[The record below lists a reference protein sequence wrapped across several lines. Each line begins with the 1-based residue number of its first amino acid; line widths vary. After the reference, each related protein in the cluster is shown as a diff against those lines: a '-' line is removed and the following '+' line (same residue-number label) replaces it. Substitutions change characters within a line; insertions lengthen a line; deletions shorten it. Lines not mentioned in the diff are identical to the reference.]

1 MKVLGIWG
9 SPRVG
14 GNTEVLL
21 DALLHGAREGGGE
34 VEKVELRKLKISPC
48 LEIYKCLETGECPI
62 KDDMRDLY
70 PKLLAADVV
79 VLASPIFFYG
89 VTAQAK
95 AMIDRTQ
102 AFWARRYVL
111 KNDFPGEQRQ
121 GVLLSTAAT
130 KGKHVFV
137 GARTGDLLFFRCHQC
152 PLCRGNPGPGSGR
165 KRRHPPKA
173 GGAGR
178 GRGIGPPSGTG
189 RTGRSRQGL
198 SPGLTCLAAECC
210 LGSRPCPAVTATTD
224 RRGTNG
230 PKTSTCGRC

>member
-1 MKVLGIWG
+1 MKILGIWG

-14 GNTEVLL
+14 GNTDVLL
-21 DALLHGAREGGGE
+21 EALLQGARESGGE
-34 VEKVELRKLKISPC
+34 VEKVELRRLKISPC

-70 PKLLAADVV
+70 PKLLAADAV

-121 GVLLSTAAT
+121 GVLLLTAAT

-137 GARTGDLLFFRCHQC
+137 GARLAAYYFFDAINVRYAAEILVREVDEKGAILQR
-152 PLCRGNPGPGSGR
+152 PEVLAEAEELGR
-165 KRRHPPKA
+165 RL
-173 GGAGR
+173 GR
-178 GRGIGPPSGTG
+178 GEQVGHVKVFP
-189 RTGRSRQGL
+189 L
-198 SPGLTCLAAECC
+198 
-210 LGSRPCPAVTATTD
+210 V
-224 RRGTNG
+224 
-230 PKTSTCGRC
+230 

>member
-14 GNTEVLL
+14 GNTQILL
-21 DALLHGAREGGGE
+21 DTLLQGAQAAGGE

-48 LEIYKCLETGECPI
+48 LEIYKCTETGECPI
-62 KDDMRDLY
+62 KDDMLQLY
-70 PKLLAADVV
+70 PKLLAADAV

-111 KNDFPGEQRQ
+111 KKDFPGPERQ
-121 GVLLSTAAT
+121 GVLLATAAT

-137 GARTGDLLFFRCHQC
+137 GARLATYYFFDAINVRYAAEILVREVDEKGAILHKPDVLAQAEE
-152 PLCRGNPGPGSGR
+152 LGR
-165 KRRHPPKA
+165 RL
-173 GGAGR
+173 GR
-178 GRGIGPPSGTG
+178 GEQVGEVKVFP
-189 RTGRSRQGL
+189 L
-198 SPGLTCLAAECC
+198 
-210 LGSRPCPAVTATTD
+210 V
-224 RRGTNG
+224 
-230 PKTSTCGRC
+230 

>member
-21 DALLHGAREGGGE
+21 DALLRGARDGGGE

-62 KDDMRDLY
+62 KDDMRELY
-70 PKLLAADVV
+70 PKLLAADAVI
-79 VLASPIFFYG
+79 LASPIFFYG

-111 KNDFPGEQRQ
+111 KNDFPGQQRQ
-121 GVLLSTAAT
+121 GVLLATAAT
-130 KGKHVFV
+130 KGKHVFM
-137 GARTGDLLFFRCHQC
+137 GARMATYYFFDAINVRYAAEILVREVDEKGAILKRLEVLAQAEE
-152 PLCRGNPGPGSGR
+152 LGR
-165 KRRHPPKA
+165 RL
-173 GGAGR
+173 GR
-178 GRGIGPPSGTG
+178 GEQVGQVKVFP
-189 RTGRSRQGL
+189 L
-198 SPGLTCLAAECC
+198 E
-210 LGSRPCPAVTATTD
+210 
-224 RRGTNG
+224 
-230 PKTSTCGRC
+230 

>member
-14 GNTEVLL
+14 GNTDVLL
-21 DALLHGAREGGGE
+21 EALLQGAREGGGD

-70 PKLLAADVV
+70 PKLLSADVV

-121 GVLLSTAAT
+121 GILLLTAAT

-137 GARTGDLLFFRCHQC
+137 GARLAAYYFFDAINVRYAAEILVREVDEKGAILQR
-152 PLCRGNPGPGSGR
+152 PEVLAEAEELGR
-165 KRRHPPKA
+165 RL
-173 GGAGR
+173 GR
-178 GRGIGPPSGTG
+178 GEQVGNVKVFP
-189 RTGRSRQGL
+189 L
-198 SPGLTCLAAECC
+198 
-210 LGSRPCPAVTATTD
+210 V
-224 RRGTNG
+224 
-230 PKTSTCGRC
+230 

>member
-14 GNTEVLL
+14 GNTDLLL
-21 DALLHGAREGGGE
+21 DALLRGAREVGAD

-70 PKLLAADVV
+70 PKLLSADVV

-121 GVLLSTAAT
+121 GILLLTAAT

-137 GARTGDLLFFRCHQC
+137 GARLAAYYFFDAINVRYAAEILVREVDEKGAILQR
-152 PLCRGNPGPGSGR
+152 PEVLAEAEELGR
-165 KRRHPPKA
+165 RL
-173 GGAGR
+173 GR
-178 GRGIGPPSGTG
+178 GEQVGNVKVFP
-189 RTGRSRQGL
+189 L
-198 SPGLTCLAAECC
+198 
-210 LGSRPCPAVTATTD
+210 V
-224 RRGTNG
+224 
-230 PKTSTCGRC
+230 

>member
-21 DALLHGAREGGGE
+21 DALLHGARESGGE

-70 PKLLAADVV
+70 PKLLAADAVI
-79 VLASPIFFYG
+79 LASPIFFYG

-121 GVLLSTAAT
+121 GILLSTAAT

-137 GARTGDLLFFRCHQC
+137 GARMATYYFFDAINVRYAAEILVREVDEKGAILQR
-152 PLCRGNPGPGSGR
+152 PEVLAEAEELGR
-165 KRRHPPKA
+165 RL
-173 GGAGR
+173 GR
-178 GRGIGPPSGTG
+178 GEQVGQIKVFPP
-189 RTGRSRQGL
+189 
-198 SPGLTCLAAECC
+198 
-210 LGSRPCPAVTATTD
+210 V
-224 RRGTNG
+224 
-230 PKTSTCGRC
+230 

>member
-1 MKVLGIWG
+1 MKILGIWG

-14 GNTEVLL
+14 GNTDVLL
-21 DALLHGAREGGGE
+21 EALLHGAREGGGE
-34 VEKVELRKLKISPC
+34 VEKVELRRLKISPC

-89 VTAQAK
+89 LTAQAK

-121 GVLLSTAAT
+121 GVLLLTAAT

-137 GARTGDLLFFRCHQC
+137 GARLAAYYFFDAINVRYAAEILVREVDEKGAILQR
-152 PLCRGNPGPGSGR
+152 PEVLAEAEELGR
-165 KRRHPPKA
+165 RL
-173 GGAGR
+173 GR
-178 GRGIGPPSGTG
+178 GEQVGHVKVFP
-189 RTGRSRQGL
+189 L
-198 SPGLTCLAAECC
+198 
-210 LGSRPCPAVTATTD
+210 V
-224 RRGTNG
+224 
-230 PKTSTCGRC
+230 